1 MTSKNHF
8 AAAAFLLM
16 LSAGAADFN
25 GMGGALIGSGPKLF
39 YDFTTTNEDGSLKDL
54 SGNGHEGRLSGGF
67 AKAKYNG
74 YNGLSFNGKDT
85 VIIPDGA
92 AELKVTGPLS
102 IYLKIRIEPE
112 WGKQMGPFSPL
123 VFGAMDG
130 LGADRNYSLFF
141 DHGHQLVLDIG
152 NGSFANTLSVN
163 HVADGQLHTFV
174 FMAANNTVMA
184 YCDGK

>member
-102 IYLKIRIEPE
+102 IYLKIRID
-112 WGKQMGPFSPL
+112 
-123 VFGAMDG
+123 AIC
-130 LGADRNYSLFF
+130 A
-141 DHGHQLVLDIG
+141 
-152 NGSFANTLSVN
+152 
-163 HVADGQLHTFV
+163 
-174 FMAANNTVMA
+174 
-184 YCDGK
+184 